1 MIIFLFLI
9 LAAFTLSAAS
19 VDIIR
24 RTLQQQL
31 LDIPNDRSSH
41 TQPTPRGGGIGF
53 VIAFGIT
60 STIAALCIDVTS
72 RDIWLLWLTISPITI
87 IGVIDDLQGVPAAP
101 RYAVQLL
108 AASLAT
114 FYFGAFPQPWLAE
127 FGSTGEIFAVI
138 LTVIGFTAIVNFF
151 NFMDGLD
158 GLIAGCTVIQLSF
171 LAIYLNQPL
180 LWLLTAALLGFLFWN
195 WSPAKIFMGDTG
207 STVLGATVAVV
218 LLNSPSQPHQAWTA
232 LAITFPIIGD
242 AIYTLIRRLLQKQ
255 NIFKAHRSH
264 LFQRL
269 YQSGWPHHQVAL
281 VYMGLTLIIATLIAL
296 YNSNGAW
303 ISLFVSASAIVYGE
317 RYLHSHIAREG

>member
-1 MIIFLFLI
+1 MILLTLI
-9 LAAFTLSAAS
+9 AFVLSIVS
-19 VDIIR
+19 VDMAR
-24 RTLQQQL
+24 RTLQERL
-31 LDIPNDRSSH
+31 IDIPNDRSSH

-60 STIAALCIDVTS
+60 STIATLCIDGTS
-72 RDIWLLWLTISPITI
+72 RYNWLLWLTISPITI
-87 IGVIDDLQGVPAAP
+87 IGAIDDLQGVPAAP

-114 FYFGAFPQPWLAE
+114 FYFGAFPQPWLAK
-127 FGSTGEIFAVI
+127 FGSTGEILALM

-158 GLIAGCTVIQLSF
+158 GLIAGCTTIQLSF
-171 LAIYLNQPL
+171 LAIYLDQPL
-180 LWLLTAALLGFLFWN
+180 LWLLTSALLGFLFWN

-218 LLNSPSQPHQAWTA
+218 LLNSPSQPNQAWTA

-242 AIYTLIRRLLQKQ
+242 AIYTLIRRLLQRQ
-255 NIFKAHRSH
+255 NIFKAHCSH

-303 ISLFVSASAIVYGE
+303 ISLFVIVASIMFGE